1 MANTIESESKQF
13 SPNDDRLVAIAL
25 ALAIYCRE
33 EGLACVVVIY
43 LLILFIKACD
53 YVSLNVAPLT

>member
-1 MANTIESESKQF
+1 MASTIESESKQF
-13 SPNDDRLVAIAL
+13 SPNDDRLVAL
-25 ALAIYCRE
+25 ALAIDCRE